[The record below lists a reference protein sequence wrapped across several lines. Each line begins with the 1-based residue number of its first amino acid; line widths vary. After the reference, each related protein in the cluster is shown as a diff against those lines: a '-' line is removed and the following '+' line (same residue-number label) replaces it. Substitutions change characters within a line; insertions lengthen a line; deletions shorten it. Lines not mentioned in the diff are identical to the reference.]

1 MHDDTAKTTEK
12 KAERDKHIGG
22 VAVEISSVWTPQ
34 IEAASRNKT
43 GGETAAKRPEV
54 CLLESKRTVD

>member
-1 MHDDTAKTTEK
+1 MTLQRHQRK